1 VAALVKPAPVVVMSV
16 ITAGSDSGSSRV
28 SAFRMLEAVL
38 AIPSGPI
45 GAHRSQPRLQNRP
58 VRSMRSPDRN

>member
-1 VAALVKPAPVVVMSV
+1 MAALVKSAPGVVMSV
-16 ITAGSDSGSSRV
+16 ITAGSNSGSSQV
-28 SAFRMLEAVL
+28 SAFRMREAVL

-58 VRSMRSPDRN
+58 ERSMRSPDRN